1 MGYIEGENRYQRT
14 MFPATLNEYIT
25 KDNPVRV
32 IDKLVDAFDLEFMGF
47 KKMKPA
53 ETGRPPYKPGDLLK
67 LYLYGYYNG
76 IRSSRK
82 LERECKRN
90 IEIMWLIKKLTPSH
104 QTKSEFRQKNKKGIK
119 NAYKEFT
126 IICKKLGLY
135 NGNYKAIDGSRFKA
149 DTNINNIYTK
159 NTVNK
164 ELRKIEKNIEKYLK
178 ELDKNDKKEEK
189 EEKEKVDK
197 EKVKEIVE
205 KLKKKQKKLKKMKKE
220 MDDEDKRQISTVDKD
235 CKVLKKNSTSIPGY
249 NIQIS
254 VDNDSKLVIL
264 NEVTNDVNDKKLLY
278 KIANKTKKTL
288 KKEEIEVLA
297 DKGYFSKK
305 NIKKC
310 YDENI
315 KTYVP
320 REKLKK
326 KNFSRKE
333 FEYDPAKDIYKCPAG
348 KKLKEYRKQKER
360 GLTNKKYKCYECDG
374 CEFRKKCTTS
384 KTGRTILRW
393 EHEDIIEDIEEKLEK
408 KPDLMVVRKSTVEH
422 VFGIIKHSFGYR
434 YFLTRGFENVQTES
448 SLMFLSYNLKKTIKM
463 VGVEE
468 IIEKI
473 EKFYYLFLKLANF
486 GKIFQFPYK
495 NSIIS

>member
-104 QTKSEFRQKNKKGIK
+104 QTISEFRQKNKKGIK

-205 KLKKKQKKLKKMKKE
+205 KLKKKQKKLKKKKKE
-220 MDDEDKRQISTVDKD
+220 NNE
-235 CKVLKKNSTSIPGY
+235 
-249 NIQIS
+249 
-254 VDNDSKLVIL
+254 SKMVIL
-264 NEVTNDVNDKKLLY
+264 KEITKDVNNKKLLN

-448 SLMFLSYNLKKTIKM
+448 NLMFLSYNLKKTIKM

>member
-104 QTKSEFRQKNKKGIK
+104 QTISEFRQKNKKGIK

-164 ELRKIEKNIEKYLK
+164 ELRKIEKNIEK
-178 ELDKNDKKEEK
+178 NI
-189 EEKEKVDK
+189 
-197 EKVKEIVE
+197 KEIIE
-205 KLKKKQKKLKKMKKE
+205 KQKKKQKKLKKMKKE

-448 SLMFLSYNLKKTIKM
+448 NLMFLSYNLKKTIKM